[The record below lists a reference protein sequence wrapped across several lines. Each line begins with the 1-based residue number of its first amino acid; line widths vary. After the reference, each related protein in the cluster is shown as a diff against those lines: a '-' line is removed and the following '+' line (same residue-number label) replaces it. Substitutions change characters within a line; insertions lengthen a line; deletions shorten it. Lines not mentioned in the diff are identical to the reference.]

1 MMIQIHD
8 PLLSGKFGVLTTP
21 LQRIVTGSFLVAL
34 AFLMSGFLEIEL
46 RKGYPQLPGDGQV
59 KLFIHNG
66 LETGCSVAVPG
77 ILAENISSQDTKF
90 VFVSNTPVKNLTLE
104 WCDDQNQH
112 EINVDLSFPLN
123 SKTIL
128 VYRDSNQS
136 IQTHESTNPD
146 QIEKNNDDPMP
157 FVR

>member
-1 MMIQIHD
+1 MKIHD
-8 PLLSGKFGVLTTP
+8 TSLSGKFGMLTTP

-46 RKGYPQLPGDGQV
+46 RKGDPQLPGDGQV

-66 LETGCSVAVPG
+66 LEPGCHVALPG
-77 ILAENISSQDTKF
+77 VLAENVTSQDTKYA
-90 VFVSNTPVKNLTLE
+90 FVSNTPVKNLTLE

-128 VYRDSNQS
+128 VYRDSNHS
-136 IQTHESTNPD
+136 IQIHESTNPD
-146 QIEKNNDDPMP
+146 QIEKNYDDPLP